1 VIAYLPPPPLGDFQV
16 SWKHGDAEARWVGS
30 GRDLEVTSV
39 QLDGSAFIYYDNE
52 SGLENG

>member
-1 VIAYLPPPPLGDFQV
+1 VIDYLPPPLGDFQA

-39 QLDGSAFIYYDNE
+39 WTPARWVSVYIL
-52 SGLENG
+52 